1 MRSIFVFCNPYR
13 HDGAFRDAV
22 GIGYSFSP
30 MQNLQWI
37 WGGKFYGG
45 AVEGDGVKGLGFED
59 YIILGFFQFIP
70 KWGIRGCC

>member
-1 MRSIFVFCNPYR
+1 
-13 HDGAFRDAV
+13 V